1 MNRKELKKKLEKI
14 FKDLLGYNI
23 TDWNKSFIDVGIVG
37 LDAYTFFDEL
47 SKEFDVDFSNL
58 DYERYG
64 IHDLYFINPFKSFFK
79 YRGKKRYFTLNH
91 IVDVIE
97 KKKWFDPE

>member
-23 TDWNKSFIDVGIVG
+23 TDWNKSFIDVGTIG

-47 SKEFDVDFSNL
+47 SKEFDADFSNL
-58 DYERYG
+58 DYKRYG
-64 IHDLYFINPFKSFFK
+64 INDFYLMNPFKDFFK
-79 YRGKKRYFTLNH
+79 YRGKKRDFTFNH
-91 IVDVIE
+91 LVDVIE